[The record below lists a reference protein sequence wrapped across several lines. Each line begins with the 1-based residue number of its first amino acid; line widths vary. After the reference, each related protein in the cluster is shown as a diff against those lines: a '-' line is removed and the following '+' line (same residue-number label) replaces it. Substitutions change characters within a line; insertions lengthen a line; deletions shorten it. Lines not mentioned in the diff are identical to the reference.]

1 MRSVLARRGLARHS
15 ALDESEQS
23 AQAPRRDASL
33 PERAT
38 ARRWPGAR
46 PIWLTPTPPW
56 TRTTRLAAPGRRLH
70 RPGNPRAGSRDAD
83 VTGRAAASVRHR
95 TRDPRGKPTAGPHRL
110 RACAGTIASTAAVS
124 SCRLCL
130 CHHEGSRPPP
140 ATDECNGDEGGAL
153 GERWPP
159 RATGPPRRRDGA
171 RSGAG
176 RLRVIWGPESGS
188 ADPRKGPRW
197 TIRARSDAFMTC
209 STPETSTGSA
219 VCWRTTSSST
229 RKLPASRQPGTVHG
243 VLSHVPRG
251 VPESEDGPRR
261 RSG

>member
-1 MRSVLARRGLARHS
+1 MRSVLARRRLARHS

-33 PERAT
+33 PERRQRDVGRVL
-38 ARRWPGAR
+38 ARSE
-46 PIWLTPTPPW
+46 LTPTPPW

-124 SCRLCL
+124 SCWLCL

-159 RATGPPRRRDGA
+159 GPRVLPAAQGHGSFPRRRDGE

-176 RLRVIWGPESGS
+176 RLRVIWGPE
-188 ADPRKGPRW
+188 
-197 TIRARSDAFMTC
+197 
-209 STPETSTGSA
+209 
-219 VCWRTTSSST
+219 
-229 RKLPASRQPGTVHG
+229 
-243 VLSHVPRG
+243 
-251 VPESEDGPRR
+251 
-261 RSG
+261 